1 MVGDEPQP
9 IDQAID
15 DLVVAMLQER
25 LELDQEHARQT
36 ILETVEDLMAEAEGY
51 E

>member
-1 MVGDEPQP
+1 MIGDEPQP

-15 DLVVAMLQER
+15 NLVAAMLQER
-25 LELDQEHARQT
+25 PELDREHAHQT
-36 ILETVEDLMAEAEGY
+36 ILEIVEDLMVEAEGY